1 MEKEDFVG
9 EWKCIT
15 CQDNMQTNEIPK
27 GVLIKNNEGNFD
39 EVNSPSL
46 ANEINKSIIH
56 ENEEL
61 KQELHIAKNN
71 SSLYVL
77 ELEDKI
83 QHDEETIESQ
93 KKSFDKREKELI
105 SQIQSLEKK
114 LKNEKED
121 NENLISIIE
130 EETENELRKEN
141 KQLKKINGELRN
153 KLKELNEQ
161 KKKHPKTQQDYQT
174 QIILEELKKEKLESE
189 NLRTASK
196 IIQEEIRCLENK
208 IQEIQTSKRT
218 CLSCF
223 PAIQQSHSNVDLSG
237 SSSPWIT
244 QSRRG
249 AGWPKHPQ
257 SPQGLQCTNGFSPL
271 AVADE
276 EEEEDDVGDK
286 EVSQSE
292 YYIYGD
298 SQGRDLA
305 YHINQKRKN
314 ETSEALEGLTHM
326 LNKYQ
331 HTNIVLVDLPNRYDL
346 KSWSCV
352 NKEVRKTNISLEE
365 LCRQHPNVT
374 LVKASEAERHFHTR
388 QGMHYNYRGKV
399 WLAEKISKA
408 INKMASNA
416 QSQALVN
423 MELSLNE
430 EELSEKY
437 TEQGGAEL
445 QGSSLKR
452 HEGMKHRATLN
463 CSSPLRLAWN

>member
-1 MEKEDFVG
+1 M
-9 EWKCIT
+9 
-15 CQDNMQTNEIPK
+15 
-27 GVLIKNNEGNFD
+27 
-39 EVNSPSL
+39 
-46 ANEINKSIIH
+46 
-56 ENEEL
+56 
-61 KQELHIAKNN
+61 
-71 SSLYVL
+71 
-77 ELEDKI
+77 
-83 QHDEETIESQ
+83 
-93 KKSFDKREKELI
+93 
-105 SQIQSLEKK
+105 
-114 LKNEKED
+114 
-121 NENLISIIE
+121 
-130 EETENELRKEN
+130 
-141 KQLKKINGELRN
+141 
-153 KLKELNEQ
+153 
-161 KKKHPKTQQDYQT
+161 
-174 QIILEELKKEKLESE
+174 
-189 NLRTASK
+189 
-196 IIQEEIRCLENK
+196 
-208 IQEIQTSKRT
+208 
-218 CLSCF
+218 
-223 PAIQQSHSNVDLSG
+223 DLSG

-276 EEEEDDVGDK
+276 EEEEDVGDK

-298 SQGRDLA
+298 SHGRDLA
-305 YHINQKRKN
+305 YHINQKRKSNNACGFVRPRGRTKDILNDTNLETINLKKNDVLILICGTNDVARN
-314 ETSEALEGLTHM
+314 EASEALEGLTRT
-326 LNKYQ
+326 LNKYK

-408 INKMASNA
+408 INKMGSNA

-452 HEGMKHRATLN
+452 HEGMKHPEQGNVELQQP
-463 CSSPLRLAWN
+463 SSLGVELAGNLEASMGNYREASTTQIM